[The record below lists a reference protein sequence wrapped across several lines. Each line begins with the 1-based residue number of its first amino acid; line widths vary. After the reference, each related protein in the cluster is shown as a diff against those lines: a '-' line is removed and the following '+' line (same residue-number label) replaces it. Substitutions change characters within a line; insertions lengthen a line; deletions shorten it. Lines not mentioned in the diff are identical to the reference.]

1 MKRRLMVTG
10 CGGFVAG
17 SVIRNVGTDWD
28 MHALSRG
35 GALLERERLTWHS
48 FDPLDTERLI
58 SVFHQIEPHA
68 VIHAAAIA
76 DIDYCEANKEVAEQV
91 NVGLTEELAR
101 LCRQGRAR
109 MVYLSTDT
117 VFDGKRGLYREEDP
131 PGPLNYYAETKVRA
145 EKIVARETDDS
156 VVARLS
162 LVMGLPMLGRGN
174 SFLSR
179 MMSAFE
185 EGREVGVP
193 ADEIRTPID
202 VITLGRALTELA
214 GNDFKGRI
222 HLAGNDRLSRLE
234 MVQRIAE
241 RLGYPTNLVVAK
253 DPSGIPGRAP
263 RPRDVSLDNTKA
275 RAVLVTPMRGLDDGL
290 ELVLAAKKGTA
301 S

>member
-17 SVIRNVGTDWD
+17 SVIRNVGADWD
-28 MHALSRG
+28 VHALSRG
-35 GALLERERLTWHS
+35 GALLEREGLSWHS
-48 FDPLDTERLI
+48 FDPLDTERLR
-58 SVFHQIEPHA
+58 SVFRQVEPHA

-76 DIDYCEANKEVAEQV
+76 DIDYCEANKEVAGQV

-117 VFDGKRGLYREEDP
+117 VFDGEKGLYREEDP

-145 EKIVARETDDS
+145 ENIVAGETKNS

-179 MMSAFE
+179 MISTFS

-202 VITLGRALTELA
+202 VITLGRALIELA
-214 GNDFKGRI
+214 ANDFKGLI
-222 HLAGNDRLSRLE
+222 HLAGNDRLSRLA
-234 MVQRIAE
+234 MVRRIAE
-241 RLGYPTNLVVAK
+241 RLGYSTDLVVAR
-253 DPSGIPGRAP
+253 DPSGIAGRAP

-275 RAVLVTPMRGLDDGL
+275 RATLVTPMRGLDDGL
-290 ELVLAAKKGTA
+290 ELVLAAKEGAA